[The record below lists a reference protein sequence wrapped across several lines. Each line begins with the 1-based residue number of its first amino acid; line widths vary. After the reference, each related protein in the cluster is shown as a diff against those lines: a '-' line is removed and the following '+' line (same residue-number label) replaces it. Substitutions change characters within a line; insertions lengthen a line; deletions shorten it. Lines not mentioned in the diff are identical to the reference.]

1 MRLLPG
7 YVLFPGASR
16 KCQTIGLKVA
26 AALLPSF
33 LPCILAD
40 CNIIAVERMPRILS
54 LEYNGRRSPFAFP
67 SPPIAPPHFPVAYLR
82 NGQQR
87 NNYLR
92 PFYFAKIDFL
102 IPLFTAECHCEKP
115 ARLAAIQSG
124 PPRPGKGLNAAAGV
138 KIRVGEH
145 A

>member
-1 MRLLPG
+1 
-7 YVLFPGASR
+7 
-16 KCQTIGLKVA
+16 
-26 AALLPSF
+26 
-33 LPCILAD
+33 
-40 CNIIAVERMPRILS
+40 MPRILS
-54 LEYNGRRSPFAFP
+54 LEYNVQRSERATSIALRPSPFAR
-67 SPPIAPPHFPVAYLR
+67 PPHFPVAYLR

-124 PPRPGKGLNAAAGV
+124 PPRPGKGLNAAGV
-138 KIRVGEH
+138 KIRVGGEH